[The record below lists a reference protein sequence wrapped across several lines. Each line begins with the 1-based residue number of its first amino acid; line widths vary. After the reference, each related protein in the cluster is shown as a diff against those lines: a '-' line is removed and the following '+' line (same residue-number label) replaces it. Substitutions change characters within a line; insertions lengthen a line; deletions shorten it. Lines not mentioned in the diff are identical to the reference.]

1 MPAIQRN
8 NCHAFD
14 RRVLNLE
21 QPTVLIVSDDAEF
34 SRAITGRWQAERN
47 VPAFTSMSGD
57 LCQGLDAD
65 EFDLAIVGTAP
76 ATALVQVLTALESA
90 GKPVVFVCAAQ
101 HSAQSMREAQSHAMV
116 LHQREGWL
124 DALVLVA
131 SETLRRCNAVTRC
144 HDLEAQ
150 NALLQHQ
157 ATLGVYMLEMRHS
170 LNNAL
175 TSVLGNSELML
186 LEPGTF
192 SASIRSQLETIR
204 NMGLRMHEVLQR
216 FSSLEKELKVT
227 ETQEHQESGMKAQS
241 AAAAR

>member
-1 MPAIQRN
+1 L
-8 NCHAFD
+8 D
-14 RRVLNLE
+14 

-34 SRAITGRWQAERN
+34 SRAITGRWQSERN
-47 VPAFTSMSGD
+47 VPAFTLMSGD
-57 LCQGLDAD
+57 LCQALDAD

-76 ATALVQVLTALESA
+76 PPALVRVLTALECA
-90 GKPVVFVCAAQ
+90 GKPVVFICAAQ
-101 HSAQSMREAQSHAMV
+101 HWAQSIREAQSRAMV

-131 SETLRRCNAVTRC
+131 SETLRRCDAVARAR
-144 HDLEAQ
+144 DLEQQ
-150 NALLQHQ
+150 NALLQRQ
-157 ATLGVYMLEMRHS
+157 ATLGLYMLEMRHN

-175 TSVLGNSELML
+175 TSMLGNSELML

-192 SASIRSQLETIR
+192 SASVRSQIETIR

-216 FSSLEKELKVT
+216 FSSLEKELTVT
-227 ETQEHQESGMKAQS
+227 ETQEQRENGMKARS

>member
-1 MPAIQRN
+1 M
-8 NCHAFD
+8 D
-14 RRVLNLE
+14 
-21 QPTVLIVSDDAEF
+21 QPTVLIVSDDVEF
-34 SRAITGRWQAERN
+34 SRAITGRWQSERN
-47 VPAFTSMSGD
+47 VPAFTLMSGD

-76 ATALVQVLTALESA
+76 PAALVRVLTALECA
-90 GKPVVFVCAAQ
+90 GKPVVFIGAAQ
-101 HSAQSMREAQSHAMV
+101 HWAQSIREAQSHAMV

-131 SETLRRCNAVTRC
+131 SETLRRCDAVARAC
-144 HDLEAQ
+144 DLEQQ
-150 NALLQHQ
+150 NALLQRQ
-157 ATLGVYMLEMRHS
+157 ATLGLYMLEMRHN

-175 TSVLGNSELML
+175 TSMLGNSELML

-192 SASIRSQLETIR
+192 SASVRSQIETIR

-216 FSSLEKELKVT
+216 FSSLEKELTVT
-227 ETQEHQESGMKAQS
+227 ETQEQRENGTKARS

>member
-1 MPAIQRN
+1 M
-8 NCHAFD
+8 D
-14 RRVLNLE
+14 

-34 SRAITGRWQAERN
+34 SRAITGRWQVERN

-76 ATALVQVLTALESA
+76 SGTLVQVLSALEVA

-131 SETLRRCNAVTRC
+131 SETLRRCDAVTRSC
-144 HDLEAQ
+144 DLQEQ
-150 NALLQHQ
+150 NALLQRQ

-192 SASIRSQLETIR
+192 SASARSQLETIR

-216 FSSLEKELKVT
+216 FSSLEKELKVIDPH
-227 ETQEHQESGMKAQS
+227 EPRDSGMKARS
-241 AAAAR
+241 AVATR

>member
-1 MPAIQRN
+1 
-8 NCHAFD
+8 
-14 RRVLNLE
+14 LE

-34 SRAITGRWQAERN
+34 SRAITSRWQSERN
-47 VPAFTSMSGD
+47 VPAFTLMSGD
-57 LCQGLDAD
+57 LCQGLDAN

-76 ATALVQVLTALESA
+76 AVALVQVLTALESA
-90 GKPVVFVCAAQ
+90 GKPVVFVCSAQ
-101 HSAQSMREAQSHAMV
+101 HSAQSIREAQSRAMV

-131 SETLRRCNAVTRC
+131 SETLRRCDALARVR
-144 HDLEAQ
+144 DLEAE
-150 NALLQHQ
+150 NALLQRQ
-157 ATLGVYMLEMRHS
+157 STLGLYMLEMRHN

-192 SASIRSQLETIR
+192 SASIRSQIETIR

-216 FSSLEKELKVT
+216 FSSLEKELKVADS
-227 ETQEHQESGMKAQS
+227 QEHRNSEMKARS
-241 AAAAR
+241 AAASL

>member
-1 MPAIQRN
+1 L
-8 NCHAFD
+8 D
-14 RRVLNLE
+14 

-34 SRAITGRWQAERN
+34 SRAITGRWQVERN

-76 ATALVQVLTALESA
+76 SGTLVQVLSALEVA

-131 SETLRRCNAVTRC
+131 SETLRRCDAVTRSC
-144 HDLEAQ
+144 DLEEQ
-150 NALLQHQ
+150 NALLQRQ

-170 LNNAL
+170 MNNAL
-175 TSVLGNSELML
+175 TSLLGNSELML
-186 LEPGTF
+186 LEPGTL
-192 SASIRSQLETIR
+192 SASARSQLETIR

-216 FSSLEKELKVT
+216 FSSLEKELKVIDP
-227 ETQEHQESGMKAQS
+227 QQHRDSGMKARS
-241 AAAAR
+241 AVAAR

>member
-1 MPAIQRN
+1 L
-8 NCHAFD
+8 D
-14 RRVLNLE
+14 

-34 SRAITGRWQAERN
+34 SRAITGRWQAERH
-47 VPAFTSMSGD
+47 VPSFTSMSGD
-57 LCQGLDAD
+57 LCQGLDAN

-76 ATALVQVLTALESA
+76 APSLVQVLTALEAA
-90 GKPVVFVCAAQ
+90 GKPVVFVCSAQ
-101 HSAQSMREAQSHAMV
+101 RSVQSMREAQSHAMV

-131 SETLRRCNAVTRC
+131 SETLRRCDAVNRSC
-144 HDLEAQ
+144 DLEEQ
-150 NALLQHQ
+150 NALLQRQ

-192 SASIRSQLETIR
+192 SASVRSQLETIR

-216 FSSLEKELKVT
+216 FSSLEKELKVIDPH
-227 ETQEHQESGMKAQS
+227 EHRESGMKARS
-241 AAAAR
+241 AVAAR

>member
-1 MPAIQRN
+1 M
-8 NCHAFD
+8 
-14 RRVLNLE
+14 E
-21 QPTVLIVSDDAEF
+21 QPTVLIVSDDVEF
-34 SRAITGRWQAERN
+34 SRVVIGRWQSERN
-47 VPAFTSMSGD
+47 VPAFTQVSGD

-76 ATALVQVLTALESA
+76 PAALARVLRALECA
-90 GKPVVFVCAAQ
+90 GKPVVFICADQ
-101 HSAQSMREAQSHAMV
+101 HSAQSIRDAQSRAMV

-131 SETLRRCNAVTRC
+131 SETLRRCDALSRAD
-144 HDLEAQ
+144 DLEQQ
-150 NALLQHQ
+150 NALLQRQ
-157 ATLGVYMLEMRHS
+157 ATLGLYMLEMRHS

-175 TSVLGNSELML
+175 TSMLGNSELML

-192 SASIRSQLETIR
+192 SASIRSQIETIR

-216 FSSLEKELKVT
+216 FSSLEKELAVT
-227 ETQEHQESGMKAQS
+227 ETQQQRENSMKTRS

>member
-1 MPAIQRN
+1 M
-8 NCHAFD
+8 
-14 RRVLNLE
+14 E

-34 SRAITGRWQAERN
+34 SRAITSRWQSERN
-47 VPAFTSMSGD
+47 VPAFTLMSGD
-57 LCQGLDAD
+57 LCQGLDAN

-76 ATALVQVLTALESA
+76 AVALVQVLTALESA
-90 GKPVVFVCAAQ
+90 GKPVVFVCSAQ
-101 HSAQSMREAQSHAMV
+101 HSAQSIREAQSRAMV

-131 SETLRRCNAVTRC
+131 SETLRRCDALARVR
-144 HDLEAQ
+144 DLEAE
-150 NALLQHQ
+150 NALLQRQ
-157 ATLGVYMLEMRHS
+157 STLGLYMLEMRHN

-192 SASIRSQLETIR
+192 SASIRSQIETIR

-216 FSSLEKELKVT
+216 FSSLEKELKVAD
-227 ETQEHQESGMKAQS
+227 TQEHRNSGMKTRS
-241 AAAAR
+241 AAASL

>member
-1 MPAIQRN
+1 
-8 NCHAFD
+8 
-14 RRVLNLE
+14 LE

-34 SRAITGRWQAERN
+34 SRAITSRWQVERN
-47 VPAFTSMSGD
+47 IPAFTSMGGD

-76 ATALVQVLTALESA
+76 REALVQALSALESA
-90 GKPVVFVCAAQ
+90 GKPVVLVCAAE
-101 HSAQSMREAQSHAMV
+101 HSAQSMRDAQSRAMV
-116 LHQREGWL
+116 LHHREGWL
-124 DALVLVA
+124 DALVLIA
-131 SETLRRCNAVTRC
+131 SETLRRCDAVTRSR
-144 HDLEAQ
+144 DLEAQ
-150 NALLQHQ
+150 NELLKRQ

-186 LEPGTF
+186 LEAGTF
-192 SASIRSQLETIR
+192 SASIRSQIETIR

-216 FSSLEKELKVT
+216 FSSLEKEMKVG
-227 ETQEHQESGMKAQS
+227 ETQEHPESGTKARS

>member
-1 MPAIQRN
+1 
-8 NCHAFD
+8 
-14 RRVLNLE
+14 VLNLN

-34 SRAITGRWQAERN
+34 SRAITSRWQAERN

-76 ATALVQVLTALESA
+76 AADLVQVLTALEAA
-90 GKPVVFVCAAQ
+90 GKPVVFVCSAQ
-101 HSAQSMREAQSHAMV
+101 HSAQSIREAQSHAMV

-124 DALVLVA
+124 DALVLVS
-131 SETLRRCNAVTRC
+131 SEILRRCDAVTRS

-150 NALLQHQ
+150 NALLQRQ
-157 ATLGVYMLEMRHS
+157 ATLGVYMLEMRHG

-192 SASIRSQLETIR
+192 SASIRSQIETIR

-216 FSSLEKELKVT
+216 FSSLENELKVT
-227 ETQEHQESGMKAQS
+227 EIQEHIEAGTKTRSV
-241 AAAAR
+241 AAARL